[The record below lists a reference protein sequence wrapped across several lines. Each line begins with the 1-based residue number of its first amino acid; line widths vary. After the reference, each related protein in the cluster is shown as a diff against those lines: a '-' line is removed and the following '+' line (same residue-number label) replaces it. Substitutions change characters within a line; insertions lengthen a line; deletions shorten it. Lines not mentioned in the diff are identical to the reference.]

1 MRRRCV
7 NLDRRI
13 QVAIG
18 LLREALNVLSE
29 GRPEEYP
36 YLFVFPKE
44 ELAVLREIRNTT
56 SETFALLRQ
65 TSTYAQKTLKSS
77 CPGCDR
83 DLMLRVDGN
92 NLILECY
99 NPDRKEHQAR
109 GVAATRWKLTP
120 TQVK

>member
-1 MRRRCV
+1 M
-7 NLDRRI
+7 NSDRRI

-18 LLREALNVLSE
+18 LLREALNVLTE
-29 GRPEEYP
+29 DRPEGDS
-36 YLFVFPKE
+36 YLFVIPRE
-44 ELAVLREIRNTT
+44 ELSVLREIRDTT
-56 SETFALLRQ
+56 SQTFALLRQ

-83 DLMLRVDGN
+83 DLMLIVDGN

-109 GVAATRWKLTP
+109 GVTATRWKLTP

>member
-1 MRRRCV
+1 M
-7 NLDRRI
+7 DRRI

-83 DLMLRVDGN
+83 DLMLSIR
-92 NLILECY
+92 
-99 NPDRKEHQAR
+99 
-109 GVAATRWKLTP
+109 
-120 TQVK
+120 